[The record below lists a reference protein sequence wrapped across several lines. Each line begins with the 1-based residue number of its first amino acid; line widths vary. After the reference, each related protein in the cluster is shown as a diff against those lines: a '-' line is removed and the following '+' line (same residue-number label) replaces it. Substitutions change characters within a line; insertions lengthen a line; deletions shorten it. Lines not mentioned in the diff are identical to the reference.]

1 MSITDQVKEWPETCQ
16 LEGVFD
22 FSNEGELRYQ
32 SNRNAALEARL
43 RTTAEA
49 LRGEV
54 DDIDWIFACFP
65 ALSEVL
71 TADQIA
77 RLCQRLTDARAV
89 LAQLEKEGLT

>member
-1 MSITDQVKEWPETCQ
+1 MTDPTAEWP
-16 LEGVFD
+16 LMPD
-22 FSNEGELRYQ
+22 PRISDDAYYRRL
-32 SNRNAALEARL
+32 SAAYSHRL

-89 LAQLEKEGLT
+89 LAALEKEGLA